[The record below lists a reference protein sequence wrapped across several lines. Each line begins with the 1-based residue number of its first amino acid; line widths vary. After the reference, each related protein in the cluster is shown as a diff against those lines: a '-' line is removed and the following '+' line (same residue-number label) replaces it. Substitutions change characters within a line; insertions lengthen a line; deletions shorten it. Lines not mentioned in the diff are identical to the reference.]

1 MRVLLIAGL
10 LGLFALRS
18 FGQKV
23 VVLPY
28 LQPGGESALE
38 VYDSKVVAWMTDQK
52 AGDFVVEYGPSPAY
66 GQKASPE
73 RRTLQPSAKQRY
85 FTYSALLTNLSPNS
99 RVYYRVA
106 LGEKTVRESSF
117 ATRKT
122 PDETVRFAVMGDMA
136 DGRTNSRSIAWEL
149 SKVRPELLV
158 ICGDI
163 VYSRGRVSEYM
174 TNFWPVYSNV
184 RDPSPKN
191 GFPLMAGTVFYP
203 VLGNHDVGATNL
215 AGVPDGFGAFYFF
228 HPPLNGPTN
237 GRWNTPVA
245 GSPRQKEAFKAAAG
259 PAYPGLCNYSFD
271 NGAGHFLCLDAN
283 RYVPVTDTDLQ
294 AWIRRDL
301 TQSKAKWKMVFFHHP
316 GFNSS
321 KAHNSEQKMRL
332 LAPLFEECGVDV
344 VFAGHVHNYQRSKPL
359 RFAPDDP
366 RRLSSSGLVHGLFR
380 LDEVFDGI
388 EHTRPDGI
396 LYLVTGGGG
405 ASLYDKDF
413 TDKPEKWKNDPWAV
427 VPFTAKFY
435 SDRHSFTVVDMTSD
449 KLSIRQL
456 NDRGEQV
463 DRITVTKP

>member
-1 MRVLLIAGL
+1 MHLRCAIGLIAL
-10 LGLFALRS
+10 IVAS
-18 FGQKV
+18 CFGQNV
-23 VVLPY
+23 VVQPY
-28 LQPGGESALE
+28 LQPGAESELDI
-38 VYDSKVVAWMTDQK
+38 YDSKVVAWVTDQK
-52 AGDFVVEYGPSPAY
+52 DGEFVVEYGPSPAY
-66 GQKASPE
+66 GRKAPVA
-73 RRTLQPSAKQRY
+73 RRNLEPSAKLKF
-85 FTYSALLTNLSPNS
+85 FTYTAHLTELPPNS

-106 LGEKTVRESSF
+106 LGEKTIREASF

-122 PDETVRFAVMGDMA
+122 PDEPLRFSVIGDMA
-136 DGRTNSRSIAWEL
+136 DGKTNSRAIAWEMA
-149 SKVRPELLV
+149 KARPEFLV

-174 TNFWPVYSNV
+174 ANFWTVYSNV
-184 RDPSPKN
+184 RTPSAKN
-191 GFPLMAGTVFYP
+191 GFPLMASTVFYP

-215 AGVPDGFGAFYFF
+215 SGIPDGFGAFYFF

-237 GRWNTPVA
+237 TRWATPVG
-245 GSPRQKEAFKAAAG
+245 GSPEQKAAFKAAAG

-283 RYVPVTDTDLQ
+283 RYVPVTDAELQ
-294 AWIRRDL
+294 AWIREDL
-301 TQSKAKWKMVFFHHP
+301 TRSRAKWKMVFFHHP

-359 RFAPDDP
+359 RFTPDDP
-366 RRLSSSGLVHGLFR
+366 TRQTASGLVHGTYR
-380 LDEVFDGI
+380 LDEEFDGI
-388 EHTRPDGI
+388 KKSRPNGI
-396 LYLVTGGGG
+396 LYIVTGGGG

-413 TDKPEKWKNDPWAV
+413 TDKPEKWKNDPWAT

-435 SDRHSFTVVDMTSD
+435 SERHSFTVVDMTSD

-456 NDRGEQV
+456 NDKGEQV